1 MCWYCG
7 NSIGDEEPLGRS
19 LRCAHCGRDLR
30 VCRHCR
36 FYLPGSRGDCRES
49 SADPPQD
56 KERAN
61 FCDWFSLD
69 HKFRALRTG
78 EKSPAQEVSAKAASA
93 KAASAKS
100 AFDDLFT

>member
-7 NSIGDEEPLGRS
+7 SPVVEEEPFGRA
-19 LRCAHCGRDLR
+19 LCCPVCGKDVR

-36 FYLPGSRGDCRES
+36 FHRPGARGDCAET
-49 SADPPQD
+49 AAEPPGD

-69 HKFRALRTG
+69 VKFRG
-78 EKSPAQEVSAKAASA
+78 ETAGRKADMERAASA
-93 KAASAKS
+93 RS
-100 AFDDLFT
+100 AFDGLFG